1 MKKLMMLFAVALLG
15 MAAQASAMYWQV
27 SSVNNNTNVD
37 PAKWTMARVEVYQ
50 NGAGTGNYLQVWDGE
65 SWASGVSYVDKTAEG
80 AWFDVSAYSSDSTVY
95 SFVLELVNDELE
107 VQGISQASSYS
118 KLVEDKVI
126 ISSFDSIAPGSYTS
140 WNQGFVDIP
149 EPTSG
154 LLLLLGTSLLA
165 LRRKQA

>member
-27 SSVNNNTNVD
+27 SSANNTNVD
-37 PAKWTMARVEVYQ
+37 AAKWTMARVEVYQ
-50 NGAGTGNYLQVWDGE
+50 NGVGTGNYLQVWDGE

-126 ISSFDSIAPGSYTS
+126 ISSFDSIAPGSYSS

-154 LLLLLGTSLLA
+154 LLLLLGASLLA
-165 LRRKQA
+165 PRRKQA

>member
-27 SSVNNNTNVD
+27 SSANNTNVD
-37 PAKWTMARVEVYQ
+37 AAKWTMARVEVYQ
-50 NGAGTGNYLQVWDGE
+50 NGFGTGNYLQVWDGE

-107 VQGISQASSYS
+107 VQGISAASSYS
-118 KLVEDKVI
+118 KLVADKVI
-126 ISSFDSIAPGSYTS
+126 MSSFDSIAPGSYTS

-154 LLLLLGTSLLA
+154 LLLLLGASLLA